1 MKIIQANKFY
11 ALKGGAERYML
22 ELSAW
27 LETQGHTVLPFAMQH
42 PDNREIPSHLL
53 SRFSGVPKNQLF
65 VSYVPT
71 ESTRSNP
78 WQALRTVGRMFY
90 SLEARRKLATLI
102 TQEKPDLAHIHN
114 IYTQLS
120 PSILDTLKDQHVP
133 VVMTVHDHHLI
144 SPQYNIWAVGCGED
158 YRDVG
163 IMKGAL
169 ARYHKNSIAASL
181 IQTAVYK
188 FHRWLQIY
196 EKNVD
201 LFVCPSY
208 YMKRQLIAGGFPQEK
223 IRVNH
228 YGIDPHSIQP
238 RYDHDGS
245 TGSPQSG
252 YFLFVGRLSEEKG
265 IETIVRAAK
274 LIPDMTFKIVGRGPQ
289 MERLHR
295 LADGITN
302 IEFLGF
308 RMVEELAELYRG
320 AMAVLLPSRVQEN
333 FPLAILE
340 AMAAGKPVIAS
351 HVGGVPEIVE
361 DRVNGFL
368 VNPADLNGW
377 VEAIMRLAYDEE
389 LQRSMAHAARSTIEH
404 RFRLDDHYRRL
415 MAMYEEVVRSPS
427 FPRRG

>member
-11 ALKGGAERYML
+11 SLKGGAERYML

-27 LETQGHTVLPFAMQH
+27 LETQGHTTLPFAMQH
-42 PDNREIPSHLL
+42 PDNRETPYTE
-53 SRFSGVPKNQLF
+53 QF
-65 VSYVPT
+65 VSYVQT

-78 WQALRTVGRMFY
+78 YQALRTVGRMFY

-102 TQEKPDLAHIHN
+102 AQQKPDLAHIHN

-120 PSILDTLKDQHVP
+120 PSILDTLKDQCVP

-144 SPQYNIWAVGCGED
+144 SSQYNIWAIGCGED
-158 YRDVG
+158 YRNVG
-163 IMKGAL
+163 ILKGTI
-169 ARYHKNSIAASL
+169 ARYHKNSLAASF

-188 FHRWLQIY
+188 FHRWLKIY

-201 LFVCPSY
+201 LFMCPSQ
-208 YMKRQLIAGGFPQEK
+208 YMKRQLVAGGFPQEK

-228 YGIDPHSIQP
+228 YGIDPKSIQS
-238 RYDHDGS
+238 RYDHD
-245 TGSPQSG
+245 G

-274 LIPDMTFKIVGRGPQ
+274 LIPDVTFKIVGRGPQ

-295 LADGITN
+295 LAEGLSN

-308 RMVEELAELYRG
+308 RMGEELANLYRG
-320 AMAVLLPSRVQEN
+320 AMAVLLPSRVHEN

-340 AMAAGKPVIAS
+340 SMAAGKPVIAS
-351 HVGGVPEIVE
+351 HVGGVPEIVD
-361 DRVNGFL
+361 DRVNGLL
-368 VNPADLNGW
+368 VSPADLNGW
-377 VEAIMRLAYDEE
+377 VEAIMRLAYDED
-389 LQRSMAHAARSTIEH
+389 LRLSMAHAARSTVEY
-404 RFRLDDHYRRL
+404 RFQLDDHYHRL
-415 MAMYEEVVRSPS
+415 MAMYEEVLRIHH
-427 FPRRG
+427 

>member
-22 ELSAW
+22 ELSGW
-27 LETQGHTVLPFAMQH
+27 LESQGHQVIPFSMQD
-42 PDNREIPSHLL
+42 PDNRETPYSD
-53 SRFSGVPKNQLF
+53 RF
-65 VSYVPT
+65 VSFVQT
-71 ESTRSNP
+71 ESVRSSP

-102 TQEKPDLAHIHN
+102 AQEKPDLAHIHN
-114 IYTQLS
+114 VYTQIS

-144 SPQYNIWAVGCGED
+144 SPQYNIWAAGCGED
-158 YRDVG
+158 YRNVG
-163 IMKGAL
+163 LVKGAL
-169 ARYHKNSIAASL
+169 ARYHKGSVAASF

-188 FHRWLQIY
+188 FHRWLRIY

-201 LFVCPSY
+201 LFMCPSQ

-223 IRVNH
+223 ICVNH
-228 YGIDPHSIQP
+228 YGIDPHSIES

-245 TGSPQSG
+245 TGSPQGG

-274 LIPDMTFKIVGRGPQ
+274 LIPDVTFKIVGRGPE

-295 LADGITN
+295 LAEN
-302 IEFLGF
+302 MSNVEFLGF
-308 RMVEELAELYRG
+308 RMGDELAQLYRG
-320 AMAVLLPSRVQEN
+320 AMAVLLPSRVHEN
-333 FPLAILE
+333 FPLAVLE
-340 AMAAGKPVIAS
+340 SMAAGKPVIAS
-351 HVGGVPEIVE
+351 DVGGVPEIVE
-361 DRVNGFL
+361 DRVNGLL
-368 VNPADLNGW
+368 VNPADLHGW

-389 LQRSMAHAARSTIEH
+389 LRLSMAHAARSTIEH
-404 RFRLDDHYRRL
+404 RFGLDDHYRRL
-415 MAMYEEVVRSPS
+415 MGVYQEVLGSKS
-427 FPRRG
+427 

>member
-1 MKIIQANKFY
+1 MKNIQANKFY

-27 LETQGHTVLPFAMQH
+27 LETQGHTTLPFAMQH
-42 PDNREIPSHLL
+42 PDNRES
-53 SRFSGVPKNQLF
+53 SYAEQF
-65 VSYVPT
+65 VSYVQT

-78 WQALRTVGRMFY
+78 YQALRTVGRMFY

-102 TQEKPDLAHIHN
+102 AQEKPDLAHVHN

-158 YRDVG
+158 YRSVG
-163 IMKGAL
+163 ILKGTW
-169 ARYHKNSIAASL
+169 ARYHKHSATASF

-188 FHRWLQIY
+188 FHRWLKIY

-201 LFVCPSY
+201 LFICPSQ

-228 YGIDPHSIQP
+228 YGIDPHSIQS
-238 RYDHDGS
+238 RYDHD
-245 TGSPQSG
+245 G

-274 LIPDMTFKIVGRGPQ
+274 LIPDVTFKIVGRGPQ

-295 LADGITN
+295 LAEGLSN
-302 IEFLGF
+302 VEFLGF
-308 RMVEELAELYRG
+308 RMGEELADLYRG
-320 AMAVLLPSRVQEN
+320 AMAVLLPSRVHEN
-333 FPLAILE
+333 FPLSVLE

-361 DRVNGFL
+361 DRVNGLL
-368 VNPADLNGW
+368 VSPADLNGW
-377 VEAIMRLAYDEE
+377 VEAIMRLAYDED
-389 LQRSMAHAARSTIEH
+389 LRISMAHAARSTIEH
-404 RFRLDDHYRRL
+404 RFGLDDHYHRL
-415 MAMYEEVVRSPS
+415 MAMYEEVLRIHH
-427 FPRRG
+427 

>member
-27 LETQGHTVLPFAMQH
+27 LETQGHTTLPFAMQH
-42 PDNREIPSHLL
+42 ADNRES
-53 SRFSGVPKNQLF
+53 SYATQF
-65 VSYVPT
+65 VSYVAT

-78 WQALRTVGRMFY
+78 WQALRTVGRMVY

-102 TQEKPDLAHIHN
+102 AQQKPDLAHIHN

-158 YRDVG
+158 YRNVG
-163 IMKGAL
+163 ILKGTL
-169 ARYHKNSIAASL
+169 ARYHKHSLAASF

-188 FHRWLQIY
+188 FHRWLKIY

-201 LFVCPSY
+201 LFMCPSQ
-208 YMKRQLIAGGFPQEK
+208 YMKRQLVAGGFPQEK

-228 YGIDPHSIQP
+228 YGIDPHSIQS
-238 RYDHDGS
+238 RYDHD
-245 TGSPQSG
+245 G

-274 LIPDMTFKIVGRGPQ
+274 LIPDVTFKIVGRGPQ

-295 LADGITN
+295 LADGLTN

-308 RMVEELAELYRG
+308 RMGEELADLYRG
-320 AMAVLLPSRVQEN
+320 ARAVLLPSRVHEN
-333 FPLAILE
+333 FPLSVLE

-351 HVGGVPEIVE
+351 HAGGVPEIVE
-361 DRVNGFL
+361 DRVNGLL
-368 VNPADLNGW
+368 VSPADLNGW

-389 LQRSMAHAARSTIEH
+389 LRLSMAHAARSTIEH
-404 RFRLDDHYRRL
+404 RFGLDDHYRRL
-415 MAMYEEVVRSPS
+415 MAMYEEVTPNHFSQ
-427 FPRRG
+427 